1 MPVPKPEVS
10 RNSAMP
16 TAATVLSAGAPSSG
30 KPIRNTGMSIAAP
43 LIPLNI
49 AADATAMQTGSMNQ

>member
-1 MPVPKPEVS
+1 
-10 RNSAMP
+10 
-16 TAATVLSAGAPSSG
+16 
-30 KPIRNTGMSIAAP
+30 MSIAAP